1 MNTGRLGACPRLVLI
16 LLSKRPDIALG
27 HLERFN
33 QSFAVRIRVRCAVDA
48 AASIRLSP
56 AGNRRGYA
64 FAFHAFID
72 CAVVIIRAVKGS
84 RYAPAADARIS
95 RTGIVIDALVIGQAA
110 AQQAIRQEL
119 AGFDGAFDRVAVV
132 SDAFVVDARRL
143 DGTLQA
149 AVRWVSAV
157 LMEAY
162 TQDLAGH
169 QPTMIF
175 STAPLDALFIG
186 PLG

>member
-27 HLERFN
+27 HLERFS

-72 CAVVIIRAVKGS
+72 RAVVIIRAVKGS

-119 AGFDGAFDRVAVV
+119 AGLDGAFDRVAAV
-132 SDAFVVDARRL
+132 SDAFVVEARRL
-143 DGTLQA
+143 DGTFKT
-149 AVRWVSAV
+149 AVRRLAAELV
-157 LMEAY
+157 EAI
-162 TQDLAGH
+162 TQDFAGH